1 MSDAYYERTGPGRFR
16 ATEHTGGAW
25 DTTAQHV
32 APALGLLV
40 HAIEL
45 DRDARRDDA
54 LLTARISADVLGTMP
69 LGEVEVE
76 VEVLRPGRT
85 IELVQATMCAGG
97 RAAVTLRAWLLEER
111 TTATVAASALPR
123 IAGPEDVPA
132 WDPTTV
138 WPGGF
143 IASVDVRRRQIEPG
157 RASFWARPAVPL
169 VADEPVSPT
178 ARAAGLLDISNGMT
192 VRVDPR
198 RVAFPN
204 VDLTAHLLRAPTGD
218 WLGFDT
224 TVSFGPQG
232 LGVTTSVLHDAT
244 GPVGTSNQLLTVR
257 PG

>member
-1 MSDAYYERTGPGRFR
+1 MSDAYFERTGAGRFR
-16 ATEHTGGAW
+16 ATEHTSGAW

-40 HAIEL
+40 HAIEV
-45 DRDARRDDA
+45 DRDARRNDA
-54 LLTARISADVLGTMP
+54 LLTARISADILGTMP
-69 LGEVEVE
+69 LGEVDVS

-85 IELVQATMCAGG
+85 IELVQATMSAGG
-97 RAAVTLRAWLLEER
+97 RAAVTLRAWLLESR
-111 TTATVAASALPR
+111 ATGTIAASALPR

-157 RASFWARPAVPL
+157 RASFWARTALPV
-169 VADEPVSPT
+169 VADEAVSPT

-204 VDLTAHLLRAPTGD
+204 VDLTAHLLRAPAGD

-232 LGVTTSVLHDAT
+232 LGVTSSVLHDAT
-244 GPVGTSNQLLTVR
+244 GPVGTSSQVLTVR